1 MTSKVISYTM
11 VVTGPGA
18 DHLIMAGN
26 FIGSKEPSPPWLDDQ
41 VAVKKAHAA
50 DLKSMKKYERHAP
63 RKENGNSRLISS
75 ASSGTQQQQSYDFT
89 LDWFVEKGIPEAFVL
104 LLLDFEIFLV
114 SLTVHPIPN
123 LTSEPLHFICNS
135 WVDTFN
141 NTQLTRVFFINKA
154 YLPSQ
159 TPGLV
164 GLYRK
169 GELEGLR
176 GELSEVQD
184 ADGVRKEWDRIYEY
198 ATYNDLGDVDA
209 NPDLARPTLGGS
221 TQYPY
226 PRRLRTGRAPSKIDP
241 STESRLPPEDSFSI
255 YVPKDDRFGDQ
266 KLFEFVQHFPKS
278 SMNLMKSYLSE
289 ALEASGKEFESFEHV
304 LKVLYQDGFTFN
316 VPKAVLDAIAQV
328 LPIPTPPDNGN
339 LLLKFPIPSV
349 IQDNIDGWMTDE
361 EFAREMLAGV
371 NPVLICLLQ
380 EFPIK
385 STLDI
390 KIYGDHT
397 STITRQH
404 LEKNMNGLTVYE
416 ALNSKK
422 LFILNHYDA
431 FMPYLRKING
441 TSRKAY
447 ASRTILFLQND
458 GTLKPLAIEL
468 SLPHPDGDQFG
479 AVSKVYLPENEGVE
493 GTIWLLAKAYV
504 VVNDTGYHQ
513 LVSHWLN
520 THAVMEPFVIATHR
534 QLSQLHPIHKLLH
547 PHFHDTLFINALARQ
562 NLISAEG
569 IIEDSFLPG
578 KYSMEMS
585 SVVYNSWNFLE
596 QALPADLIKRGMAI
610 EDPTA
615 PHGLRLVVEDYPYAV
630 DGLLIWDALKTWV
643 HDYVTYYYE
652 SDEILKQDPELQS
665 WWKELVEVGHG
676 DIKDEPW
683 WPKMQ
688 TRQELI
694 HSCTIIIWIASA
706 LHAAVNF
713 GQYPYGGYILNRP
726 TLSRRLVPE
735 KETEEYEEM
744 EKNPE
749 LAFLKTITP
758 KFETLLD
765 LSIIE
770 ILSGHTT
777 DEVYLGTRTIPY
789 WTYDKKVLEDFKK
802 FGERLA
808 EIEKR
813 LVRRNEDG
821 TLRNR
826 IGPVMVPYTL
836 LYPSSEPGLTGR
848 GIPNSI
854 SI

>member
-1 MTSKVISYTM
+1 MPCTDERWYEQIVQHLGRRPSIS
-11 VVTGPGA
+11 
-18 DHLIMAGN
+18 H
-26 FIGSKEPSPPWLDDQ
+26 
-41 VAVKKAHAA
+41 
-50 DLKSMKKYERHAP
+50 DL
-63 RKENGNSRLISS
+63 
-75 ASSGTQQQQSYDFT
+75 TF
-89 LDWFVEKGIPEAFVL
+89 DWVVEKGIPEVFSI

-141 NTQLTRVFFINKA
+141 NTQLTRTFFINKS
-154 YLPSQ
+154 YLPSE
-159 TPGLV
+159 TTGKV
-164 GLYRK
+164 GFYREV
-169 GELEGLR
+169 ELKLLR
-176 GELSEVQD
+176 GDLDET
-184 ADGVRKEWDRIYEY
+184 DGVRKEWDRIYDY
-198 ATYNDLGDVDA
+198 ATYNDLGDVDTS
-209 NPDLARPTLGGS
+209 PDLARPTLGGS
-221 TQYPY
+221 AEYPY
-226 PRRLRTGRAPSKIDP
+226 PRRLRTGRPPSQNDP
-241 STESRLPPEDSFSI
+241 STESRLPAEEAFNI
-255 YVPKDDRFGDQ
+255 YVPKDDRFGTQ
-266 KLFEFVQHFPKS
+266 KLYEFVQHFPKS
-278 SMNLMKSYLSE
+278 SMNLVKSYVSAE
-289 ALEASGKEFESFEHV
+289 LEASGKEFESFEQV
-304 LKVLYQDGFTFN
+304 VKILYKDGFTFN
-316 VPKAVLDAIAQV
+316 VPKEILDAIAER
-328 LPIPTPPDNGN
+328 LPIPTSPENGDLQ
-339 LLLKFPIPSV
+339 LLFPIPGV
-349 IQDNIDGWMTDE
+349 IQDNLDGWMTDE

-371 NPVLICLLQ
+371 NPVLIRLLQ

-385 STLDI
+385 SALDI
-390 KIYGDHT
+390 NLYGDHT
-397 STITRQH
+397 SSIKREH

-416 ALNSKK
+416 ALDGKR
-422 LFILNHYDA
+422 LFILDHYDA
-431 FMPYLRKING
+431 FMLYLRKINE

-479 AVSKVYLPENEGVE
+479 PISKVYVPETEGVE
-493 GTIWLLAKAYV
+493 GTIWQLAKAYV

-534 QLSQLHPIHKLLH
+534 QLSQLHPMHKLLH

-562 NLISAEG
+562 NLISADG
-569 IIEDSFLPG
+569 IIETSFLPG
-578 KYSMEMS
+578 KYAMEMS
-585 SVVYNSWNFLE
+585 SVVYKSWNFLD
-596 QALPADLIKRGMAI
+596 QALPADLLKRGMAV

-615 PHGLRLVVEDYPYAV
+615 PHGLSLVIKDYPYAV

-643 HDYVTYYYE
+643 HDYVSYYYE
-652 SDEILKQDPELQS
+652 NDDMIKQDPELQS

-676 DIKDEPW
+676 DLKDKDW

-706 LHAAVNF
+706 LHAAINF

-726 TLSRRLVPE
+726 TLSRRLMPE
-735 KETEEYEEM
+735 KGTPEYEEM
-744 EKNPE
+744 VKNPQ
-749 LAFLKTITP
+749 LAFLQTITP

-789 WTYDKKVLEDFKK
+789 WTSDVKVLEAFKK
-802 FGERLA
+802 FGDRLV
-808 EIEKR
+808 EIEKV
-813 LVRRNEDG
+813 LIGRNEDG
-821 TLRNR
+821 TLKNR
-826 IGPVMVPYTL
+826 VGPVRMPYTL